1 MYPLFNA
8 RCDRGEVMSSVKSN
22 IRHEKQG
29 SVVPLPSA
37 TYYNE
42 TVTNNKKVASVDEKE
57 RCGTLRIGLFFD
69 GTGNDHR
76 SAAKFSNVKKL
87 FDIYPNPIDP
97 DSDTPIINKPKK
109 YEGDITGFPFVQAVY
124 IRGVGSRSK
133 DVYDE
138 SLARYKND
146 LDSAKVTL
154 ESQRENLKD
163 AFRKK
168 RGKKQNI
175 KDNIELL
182 ENKIKKME
190 ENPDEYIKAEKLK
203 WHNDDY
209 YRGLYETYA
218 GGGLGAGGIAR
229 LQGMLYYI
237 DLAIKEY
244 YKEKQKMS
252 KSGKGSYPKN
262 LEFDIFGFSRGA
274 AEARH
279 FVNVLKQEG
288 DWWSIDQHYEK
299 KHVNITSL
307 NIFDTVGSFGVP
319 GKDVD
324 PGFSYHIDPTWI
336 SGGITHFI
344 ADDEYRYNFD
354 GQFLGS
360 NNTDY
365 PQDTPQEFVVLGAH
379 SDVGGGYTKAMEHG
393 RTNNDLAKVYL
404 NMMYDRCV
412 GYGVPLMMKPDNEA
426 WTVPESIKN
435 LVVYFNKKYDK
446 YGKNLKT
453 AHKRLREWQRAKG
466 TKYHMSDV
474 ILSPQKRFRM
484 NHPRPLLK
492 RHSFFPVTGS
502 IADALTASADDVAK
516 KYIFD
521 VKRILKSEK
530 EYVEFVK
537 KSNELYNTYIH
548 VSSDDG
554 VAMGTQK
561 AYAGIPHRTYFTPK
575 KEEMSKLTKQTEIL
589 RQRAIEDNCLPT
601 AISKVNIFKT
611 VGQCIAGAGGTYIG
625 SANQTFIKLRGI
637 KLQSDKRGK

>member
-1 MYPLFNA
+1 MA
-8 RCDRGEVMSSVKSN
+8 KEVGDIGE
-22 IRHEKQG
+22 EK
-29 SVVPLPSA
+29 
-37 TYYNE
+37 
-42 TVTNNKKVASVDEKE
+42 
-57 RCGTLRIGLFFD
+57 RCGILRMGLFFD

-76 SAAKFSNVKKL
+76 EAAKFSNVKKL
-87 FDIYPNPIDP
+87 FDVYPNPINP
-97 DSDTPIINKPKK
+97 DSDTPLINKPKK
-109 YEGDITGFPFVQAVY
+109 HKDDITGFPFVQAAY

-146 LDSAKVTL
+146 LDGAKVRL
-154 ESQRENLKD
+154 EEQRKNLRK
-163 AFRKK
+163 AFRR
-168 RGKKQNI
+168 RGGNKQNI

-190 ENPDEYIKAEKLK
+190 ENPNEYLKAEKLE
-203 WHNDDY
+203 WYNDDY
-209 YRGLYETYA
+209 YLGLYETYA

-229 LQGMLYYI
+229 LQGMLWYI
-237 DLAIKEY
+237 NLAIKEY

-252 KSGKGSYPKN
+252 KNGKGSYPKD
-262 LEFDIFGFSRGA
+262 LKFDIFGFSRGA

-288 DWWSIDQHYEK
+288 DWWSIDQPYEK
-299 KHVNITSL
+299 IHVNITSL

-324 PGFSYHIDPTWI
+324 PGFTYHISPTWI

-365 PQDTPQEFVVLGAH
+365 PQNTSQEFVVLGAH

-412 GYGVPLMMKPDNEA
+412 GYGVPLMTKPSGADWKVHEDINELIA
-426 WTVPESIKN
+426 
-435 LVVYFNKKYDK
+435 YFNKKYKD
-446 YGKNLKT
+446 YGIKLKI

-474 ILSPQKRFRM
+474 MLSPGEHFRI
-484 NHPRPLLK
+484 NNPRPLLQ
-492 RHSFFPVTGS
+492 RHSFFPVMGS
-502 IADALTASADDVAK
+502 IADALTAGADDVAK
-516 KYIFD
+516 KYIFG
-521 VKRILKSEK
+521 VRRILKSDR

-548 VSSDDG
+548 VSSDDS

-575 KEEMSKLTKQTEIL
+575 KEEMSKLTKQTEVL
-589 RQRAIEDNCLPT
+589 RQRAIEENCLPNS
-601 AISKVNIFKT
+601 IGKVNIFKT

-625 SANQTFIKLRGI
+625 SANQTFSKLRGI
-637 KLQSDKRGK
+637 KLKSDKRGW